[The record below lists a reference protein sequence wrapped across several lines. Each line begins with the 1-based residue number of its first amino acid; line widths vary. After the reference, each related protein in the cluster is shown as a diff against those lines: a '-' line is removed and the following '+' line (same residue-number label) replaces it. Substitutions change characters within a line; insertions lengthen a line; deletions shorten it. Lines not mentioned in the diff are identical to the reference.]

1 MSAEVFLDTN
11 ILIYLFDE
19 TDPRKNQRAE
29 EVVRRTLE
37 TGGGCIS
44 HQVVQE
50 TLNVVTRKL
59 NATRETLGSSWTMC

>member
-11 ILIYLFDE
+11 ILIYLFDQ
-19 TDPRKNQRAE
+19 TDARKNQRAE

-50 TLNVVTRKL
+50 TRNKFTPVTASRACRP
-59 NATRETLGSSWTMC
+59 ATEPPA